1 MDVRPYEPQ
10 DEERQS
16 DLDLH
21 FTAGPGIRVRR
32 KYAQLAGH
40 GRMHRRCHT
49 FVADDGSRIVGILSA
64 AIKDVRLEGHSAR
77 AAYLFGL
84 RVAPEAR
91 RHGIASALYARA
103 EQAARD
109 DGAAA
114 VYAIVMTDNASV
126 MPLTRRF
133 ALQPIGRIETRI
145 VPVTR
150 QRPGRVDVTI
160 ERSAK
165 TVAQRIDRFFET
177 CDLFAPG
184 PERYPAACRFAMH
197 FAQQGSSFAAVTQSS
212 HSAVLRDVAEFV
224 PACLRPLR
232 RFLDAIRPLVAL
244 PHLPAREQTIS
255 TWWIGE
261 PVLKGPEA
269 PRLLR
274 DVFRHIHNKAQE
286 ENVHWLTMPM
296 RPSDRQYPAI
306 REAFSV
312 GRLARLLRVEA
323 CFRSRLLFKPLV
335 EPCAINPERLYLDT
349 RDF

>member
-1 MDVRPYEPQ
+1 MSVRPYEPQ

-21 FTAGPGIRVRR
+21 FTAGPGVRVRR
-32 KYAQLAGH
+32 KYAQLAAH
-40 GRMHRRCHT
+40 SRMHRRCHT
-49 FVADDGSRIVGILSA
+49 FVADDGSRIVGVLSA
-64 AIKDVRLEGHSAR
+64 AIKDVRLGGYSAKV
-77 AAYLFGL
+77 AYLFGL

-91 RHGIASALYARA
+91 RRGIASALHVRA

-114 VYAIVMTDNASV
+114 VYAIVITDNASV
-126 MPLTRRF
+126 MPLTHRF
-133 ALQPIGRIETRI
+133 ALQPIGRIETLI

-150 QRPGRVDVTI
+150 QRPGRVDVTT
-160 ERSAK
+160 ERSAE
-165 TVAQRIDRFFET
+165 TIAQRVDPFFET

-184 PERYPAACRFAMH
+184 PERYPAAGRFALH
-197 FAQQGSSFAAVTQSS
+197 FAAQGSSFAAVTQSS
-212 HSAVLRDVAEFV
+212 HSAVLQDIAESV
-224 PACLRPLR
+224 PAFLRPLR
-232 RFLDAIRPLVAL
+232 CFWDAIRPLIAL
-244 PHLPAREQTIS
+244 PHLPARGETIS

-274 DVFRHIHNKAQE
+274 DVFRHIHNMAQE

-312 GRLARLLRVEA
+312 GRLARLLRAEA
-323 CFRSRLLFKPLV
+323 CVPSLLLFKPLV
-335 EPCAINPERLYLDT
+335 EPRAIDPEQLYLDT